1 MIKYLGFDFFFD
13 TDTIRLLIF
22 SALLGNIFRLLL
34 SAIHNQTWTRS
45 RLQFL
50 TFSFLPAITF
60 IITKTIAGNIALSL
74 GMVGALSIVRLRT
87 PVKNPFELVVY
98 FLLITIGIAMAVKLK
113 YGILLTVFFI
123 LTVISINFIEKY
135 FKKKGLS
142 IFSISFREGNLN
154 NLIEINTNG
163 EIIELENSSYLIQI
177 LKEKN
182 DINYRL
188 VSNNKN
194 EIEELYK
201 KYKSHDLVK
210 NLNVEYN

>member
-1 MIKYLGFDFFFD
+1 
-13 TDTIRLLIF
+13 
-22 SALLGNIFRLLL
+22 
-34 SAIHNQTWTRS
+34 
-45 RLQFL
+45 
-50 TFSFLPAITF
+50 
-60 IITKTIAGNIALSL
+60 
-74 GMVGALSIVRLRT
+74 
-87 PVKNPFELVVY
+87 
-98 FLLITIGIAMAVKLK
+98 MAVKLK

>member
-1 MIKYLGFDFFFD
+1 MISDPTKIFIYSIMMAAACGFSVRMVL
-13 TDTIRLLIF
+13 TLTKQMWANTLQHTISFIMLPVIT
-22 SALLGNIFRLLL
+22 L
-34 SAIHNQTWTRS
+34 S
-45 RLQFL
+45 
-50 TFSFLPAITF
+50 ITY
-60 IITKTIAGNIALSL
+60 IIAGNIALAL
-74 GMVGALSIVRLRT
+74 GMVGALSIVRFRN

>member
-1 MIKYLGFDFFFD
+1 MIAAACGFSVRMVL
-13 TDTIRLLIF
+13 TLTKQMWANTLQHTISFIMLPVIT
-22 SALLGNIFRLLL
+22 L
-34 SAIHNQTWTRS
+34 S
-45 RLQFL
+45 
-50 TFSFLPAITF
+50 ITY
-60 IITKTIAGNIALSL
+60 IIAGNIALAL
-74 GMVGALSIVRLRT
+74 GMVGALSIVRFRN

-113 YGILLTVFFI
+113 YGILLTEFFI

>member
-1 MIKYLGFDFFFD
+1 MIAAACGFSVRMVL
-13 TDTIRLLIF
+13 TLTKQMWANTLQHTISFIMLPVIT
-22 SALLGNIFRLLL
+22 L
-34 SAIHNQTWTRS
+34 S
-45 RLQFL
+45 
-50 TFSFLPAITF
+50 ITY
-60 IITKTIAGNIALSL
+60 IIAGNIALAL
-74 GMVGALSIVRLRT
+74 GMVGALSIVRFRN